1 MNLDSAIYPRI
12 SLPATPGLRWIWN
25 CFLRFAAFS
34 SSEEGHAPSSLSLEQ
49 EFRKVITRESATI
62 SKICF
67 SYSGSVAEF
76 DDLRQDALINIW
88 RGMQTFRGEASRT
101 TWIYRVTVN
110 SCLSTIRKQIRHQH
124 ESLEGLY
131 SLIDG
136 NDSDREAIENLHRI
150 ISKLGSQEKA
160 IIMMWLDD
168 LSYDDISEAMGLNRN
183 TVATKIRRIKEK
195 IIKEFK
201 KEELS

>member
-1 MNLDSAIYPRI
+1 MNLDSAISPWF
-12 SLPATPGLRWIWN
+12 SLPAAPGLRWLWN
-25 CFLRFAAFS
+25 CILRLAAFS
-34 SSEEGHAPSSLSLEQ
+34 TPEEGAEASSLSLEQ

-67 SYSGSVAEF
+67 SYAGSVAEF

-88 RGMQTFRGEASRT
+88 RGMQTFRGEASRK

-136 NDSDREAIENLHRI
+136 SDSDREAIEQAHSI
-150 ISKLGSQEKA
+150 ISRLGSQERA

-168 LSYDDISEAMGLNRN
+168 MSYDDISEAMGLNRN

-195 IIKEFK
+195 ITKEFK
-201 KEELS
+201 KEDLS